1 MRLLSF
7 IRGLTN
13 RGSSEAR
20 IIVLGLDNAGKST
33 ILARLSEEEIT
44 TIRPTHGFVVKSLK
58 HENIRLN
65 VWDVGG
71 QKSVRPFWRNYFN
84 DTDGLI
90 YVIDSSDRHR
100 MEETGVEL
108 QYLLEEAALHGI
120 PMIIFANKQ
129 DLLNALAPSEITQGL
144 NLYSIRDRPW
154 QIVGCS
160 AKDNTGIKEGLD
172 FLGKE
177 IAQRLK
183 AEKR

>member
-20 IIVLGLDNAGKST
+20 ILVLGLDNAGKST

-84 DTDGLI
+84 DTDGL
-90 YVIDSSDRHR
+90 VSHS
-100 MEETGVEL
+100 
-108 QYLLEEAALHGI
+108 
-120 PMIIFANKQ
+120 
-129 DLLNALAPSEITQGL
+129 
-144 NLYSIRDRPW
+144 
-154 QIVGCS
+154 
-160 AKDNTGIKEGLD
+160 D
-172 FLGKE
+172 FLFFLSRAVMRSCADLCDRFFGSPSYGGD
-177 IAQRLK
+177 RC
-183 AEKR
+183 

>member
-84 DTDGLI
+84 DTDGL
-90 YVIDSSDRHR
+90 VNSSDRHR

-108 QYLLEEAALHGI
+108 QYLLEEVSGLVSVLSTASCDRIANDVQAALHGI

-129 DLLNALAPSEITQGL
+129 DLLNALAPSEITQGQTATASPFQL
-144 NLYSIRDRPW
+144 MPDR
-154 QIVGCS
+154 S
-160 AKDNTGIKEGLD
+160 AI
-172 FLGKE
+172 
-177 IAQRLK
+177 I
-183 AEKR
+183 